1 MSKSLELFYDDE
13 VERCIYEELNL
24 SNNHDIVD
32 CIICLQLILP
42 SEFITANHEDK
53 NHPRKTIMHPS
64 GYHKECWEHYITK
77 FDTCPLC
84 RMIIITKEDPL
95 SDHIRPHIRPHVRPH
110 VEPQVIEQYT
120 REQMQILEA
129 LLFLSTLGH
138 SIYISPHSNYYLNGL
153 KSTVSFFITCRT
165 MATYLRQFAT
175 SRVRFLFCFWICYGL
190 ISNFIDTY
198 IIIVETITNNNNE

>member
-1 MSKSLELFYDDE
+1 MIKSLELLYDDE
-13 VERCIYEELNL
+13 VDRCIYEDL
-24 SNNHDIVD
+24 SRANNHDIVD

-53 NHPRKTIMHPS
+53 NHPRKTIMHTS

-84 RMIIITKEDPL
+84 RMIIITKDDPL
-95 SDHIRPHIRPHVRPH
+95 RPHVRPH

-120 REQMQILEA
+120 REQMRILET

-138 SIYISPHSNYYLNGL
+138 SIYISPHGNYYVNGL
-153 KSTVSFFITCRT
+153 KSTISFFITCRT

-190 ISNFIDTY
+190 ISNFIDSY
-198 IIIVETITNNNNE
+198 IIVVETITNNNNYE

>member
-1 MSKSLELFYDDE
+1 MIKSLELLYDDE
-13 VERCIYEELNL
+13 VDRCIYEDL
-24 SNNHDIVD
+24 SRANNHNLVD

-53 NHPRKTIMHPS
+53 NHPRKTIMHTS

-84 RMIIITKEDPL
+84 RMIIITKDDPL
-95 SDHIRPHIRPHVRPH
+95 RPHVRPH

-120 REQMQILEA
+120 REQMRILET

-138 SIYISPHSNYYLNGL
+138 SIYISPHGNYYLNGL

-165 MATYLRQFAT
+165 MATYLRQVA
-175 SRVRFLFCFWICYGL
+175 SNQVSFLLCFWICYGL
-190 ISNFIDTY
+190 ISNFIDSY
-198 IIIVETITNNNNE
+198 IIVVETITNNNNYE

>member
-1 MSKSLELFYDDE
+1 MIKSLELLYDDE
-13 VERCIYEELNL
+13 VDRCIYEDL
-24 SNNHDIVD
+24 SRANNHDIVD

-53 NHPRKTIMHPS
+53 NHPRKTIMHTS

-84 RMIIITKEDPL
+84 RMIIITKDDPL
-95 SDHIRPHIRPHVRPH
+95 RPHVRPH

-120 REQMQILEA
+120 REQMRILET

-138 SIYISPHSNYYLNGL
+138 SIYISPHGNYYLNGL

-165 MATYLRQFAT
+165 MATYLRQVA
-175 SRVRFLFCFWICYGL
+175 SNQVSFLLCFWICYGL
-190 ISNFIDTY
+190 ISNFIDSY
-198 IIIVETITNNNNE
+198 IIVVETITNNNNYE

>member
-1 MSKSLELFYDDE
+1 MIKSLELLYDDE
-13 VERCIYEELNL
+13 VDRCVYEELNL

-53 NHPRKTIMHPS
+53 NHPRKTIMHTS

-84 RMIIITKEDPL
+84 RMIIITKDDPL
-95 SDHIRPHIRPHVRPH
+95 IPHVRPHVRPH

-120 REQMQILEA
+120 REQMQTLEA
-129 LLFLSTLGH
+129 ILFLSTLGH
-138 SIYISPHSNYYLNGL
+138 SIYIAAPHSNYYVNGL

-165 MATYLRQFAT
+165 MATYLRQVA
-175 SRVRFLFCFWICYGL
+175 SNQVSFLLCFWICFKL

>member
-1 MSKSLELFYDDE
+1 LELFYDDE

-24 SNNHDIVD
+24 INNHDIVD

-84 RMIIITKEDPL
+84 RMIIITKDDPL
-95 SDHIRPHIRPHVRPH
+95 SDHIRPHIRPHVGPH
-110 VEPQVIEQYT
+110 VGHQVIEQYT

-190 ISNFIDTY
+190 ISNFIDSY
-198 IIIVETITNNNNE
+198 IIVVETITNNNYE

>member
-1 MSKSLELFYDDE
+1 MSNSLELLYDDE
-13 VERCIYEELNL
+13 VERRIYEDL
-24 SNNHDIVD
+24 SRANNHDIVD

-84 RMIIITKEDPL
+84 RMIIITKDDPL
-95 SDHIRPHIRPHVRPH
+95 SDHIRPHIRPHVGPH
-110 VEPQVIEQYT
+110 VGHQVIEQYT

-190 ISNFIDTY
+190 ISNFIDSY
-198 IIIVETITNNNNE
+198 IIVVETITNNNYE

>member
-1 MSKSLELFYDDE
+1 MIKSLELLYDDE
-13 VERCIYEELNL
+13 VDRCIYEDL
-24 SNNHDIVD
+24 SRANNHDIVD

-53 NHPRKTIMHPS
+53 NHPRKTIMHTS

-77 FDTCPLC
+77 FDNCPLC
-84 RMIIITKEDPL
+84 RMIIITKDDPL
-95 SDHIRPHIRPHVRPH
+95 IPHVRPHVRPH

-120 REQMQILEA
+120 REQMRILET

-190 ISNFIDTY
+190 ISNFIDSY
-198 IIIVETITNNNNE
+198 IIVVETITNNNYE

>member
-24 SNNHDIVD
+24 INNHDIVD

-84 RMIIITKEDPL
+84 RMIIITKDDPL
-95 SDHIRPHIRPHVRPH
+95 SDHIRPHIRPHVGPH
-110 VEPQVIEQYT
+110 VGHQVIEQYT

-190 ISNFIDTY
+190 ISNFIDSY
-198 IIIVETITNNNNE
+198 IIVVETITNNNYE

>member
-24 SNNHDIVD
+24 INTHDIVD

-95 SDHIRPHIRPHVRPH
+95 SDHIRPHIRPHVGPH
-110 VEPQVIEQYT
+110 VGHQVIEQYT

-190 ISNFIDTY
+190 ISNFIDSY
-198 IIIVETITNNNNE
+198 IIVVETITNNNYE

>member
-84 RMIIITKEDPL
+84 RMIIITKDDPL
-95 SDHIRPHIRPHVRPH
+95 SDHIRPHIRPHVGPH
-110 VEPQVIEQYT
+110 VGHQVIEQYT

-190 ISNFIDTY
+190 ISNFIDSY
-198 IIIVETITNNNNE
+198 IIVVETITNNNYE

>member
-24 SNNHDIVD
+24 INNHDIVD

-95 SDHIRPHIRPHVRPH
+95 SDHIRPHIRPHVGPH
-110 VEPQVIEQYT
+110 VGHQVIEQYT

-190 ISNFIDTY
+190 ISNFIDSY
-198 IIIVETITNNNNE
+198 IIVVETITNNNYE

>member
-1 MSKSLELFYDDE
+1 MIKSLELLYDDE
-13 VERCIYEELNL
+13 VDRCIYEDL
-24 SNNHDIVD
+24 SRANNHDIVD

-53 NHPRKTIMHPS
+53 NHPRKTIMHTS

-84 RMIIITKEDPL
+84 RMIIITKDDPL
-95 SDHIRPHIRPHVRPH
+95 RPHVRPH

-120 REQMQILEA
+120 REQMRILET

-138 SIYISPHSNYYLNGL
+138 SIYISPHGNYYMNGL

-190 ISNFIDTY
+190 ISNFIDSY
-198 IIIVETITNNNNE
+198 IIVVETITNNNNYE